1 MQMAGETMNGDVVM
15 REQLSAFADGELV
28 SAQCAQAMEFAD
40 SDEGRA
46 SWHEFHLI
54 GDVLRSSELAR
65 PASCDLVSRLREQL
79 AKEAGAAQLQR
90 GETVQIVVQQA
101 EQIVVRPAAAA
112 VGISPRADGGTEA
125 VEAANH
131 DVFRWKMVAGFA
143 SLAAVATIGWNAYT
157 GLSGGAASQP
167 GMQLA
172 AAPVSVESSVGANVG
187 SAATAVAV
195 NVPVQ
200 VSNGQQGIMIRD
212 PRLDELLAA
221 HKQYG
226 STSALQMPAGFLR
239 NATFEAPAR

>member
-1 MQMAGETMNGDVVM
+1 MNGDIVK
-15 REQLSAFADGELV
+15 REQLSALADGELV
-28 SAQCAQAMEFAD
+28 SAQCAEAVAFAD

-46 SWHEFHLI
+46 AWHEYHLI

-65 PASCDLVSRLREQL
+65 PLSCDLVSRLRAQL
-79 AKEAGAAQLQR
+79 AQEARPGQLAR
-90 GETVQIVVQQA
+90 GEV
-101 EQIVVRPAAAA
+101 EQIVVPAVHVAAAHAPQSAQPAA
-112 VGISPRADGGTEA
+112 D
-125 VEAANH
+125 AANH

-157 GLSGGAASQP
+157 GLTRSAVEP

-172 AAPVSVESSVGANVG
+172 AIPIASTPGGNQNV
-187 SAATAVAV
+187 VAV
-195 NVPVQ
+195 SFPLQMAPGEPERRAV
-200 VSNGQQGIMIRD
+200 MIRD

>member
-1 MQMAGETMNGDVVM
+1 MKSDVVM
-15 REQLSAFADGELV
+15 REQLSALADGELV
-28 SAQCAQAMEFAD
+28 SAQCAQAVAFAD

-46 SWHEFHLI
+46 AWHEFHLI

-65 PASCDLVSRLREQL
+65 PVSCDLVFRLREQL
-79 AKEAGAAQLQR
+79 AKEAGGIQLQR
-90 GETVQIVVQQA
+90 GETVQVAPVA
-101 EQIVVRPAAAA
+101 EQIVIRPAAATA
-112 VGISPRADGGTEA
+112 VASVRD

-157 GLSGGAASQP
+157 GLMTPSAQSA

-172 AAPVSVESSVGANVG
+172 ASAPAPVSQQNADASV
-187 SAATAVAV
+187 VAV
-195 NVPVQ
+195 NQTIQTGNQAV
-200 VSNGQQGIMIRD
+200 MIRD

>member
-1 MQMAGETMNGDVVM
+1 MNGDVVM
-15 REQLSAFADGELV
+15 REQLSAMVDGELV
-28 SAQCAQAMEFAD
+28 SAQCAQVVAYVD
-40 SDEGRA
+40 SEEGGA
-46 SWHEFHLI
+46 AWHEFHLI

-65 PASCDLVSRLREQL
+65 PVSCDLVSRLRAQL
-79 AKEAGAAQLQR
+79 AEEANAAPLQR
-90 GETVQIVVQQA
+90 GETVQVAPTVSEPVA
-101 EQIVVRPAAAA
+101 RPAAKPTQAA
-112 VGISPRADGGTEA
+112 VPVVVEHAK
-125 VEAANH
+125 EAANN

-157 GLSGGAASQP
+157 GLMSPATQP

-172 AAPVSVESSVGANVG
+172 AGPVAG
-187 SAATAVAV
+187 AVAV
-195 NVPVQ
+195 NLPLQ
-200 VSNGQQGIMIRD
+200 ASNGQPMMIRD